1 MFESEEKLKKKSA
14 PKTVRLLLAQLINSF
29 IEYTSELTYFAIN
42 AFQTSSLKRVQTTTL
57 TRFDHYCVPRVCAL
71 YYSLDREFEE
81 FVLRMKKLCKRTQN
95 TFLDIR
101 SARIHYPQ
109 SGMFNIPDT
118 HRSLNIFKCNI
129 ERLRDLKKIH
139 QDLGHNLL
147 LPNDQLFL
155 SLDLLVTNFQLILC
169 ELDNQVRFKD
179 AIVLQTFV
187 NDIFLQCRVVLTW
200 LYPAIKMAAYR
211 FGDPNKQFAIKR
223 CDNVEKNARKNARE
237 ETIQQESLGNNLPI
251 RKPTEYQLR
260 DKPVK
265 RFSIEFPLF
274 RSYLTPQNDTSES
287 NQSTHELITD
297 ENPSTNTNNVSF

>member
-57 TRFDHYCVPRVCAL
+57 TRFDHYWVPRVCAL

-139 QDLGHNLL
+139 QDLLV
-147 LPNDQLFL
+147 DVLF
-155 SLDLLVTNFQLILC
+155 
-169 ELDNQVRFKD
+169 
-179 AIVLQTFV
+179 
-187 NDIFLQCRVVLTW
+187 
-200 LYPAIKMAAYR
+200 
-211 FGDPNKQFAIKR
+211 
-223 CDNVEKNARKNARE
+223 
-237 ETIQQESLGNNLPI
+237 
-251 RKPTEYQLR
+251 
-260 DKPVK
+260 
-265 RFSIEFPLF
+265 
-274 RSYLTPQNDTSES
+274 
-287 NQSTHELITD
+287 
-297 ENPSTNTNNVSF
+297 